1 MSDQALDNLSRCPW
15 PKQDPLYV
23 SYHDKEW
30 GAELRGQGVN
40 VLDTKI

>member
-1 MSDQALDNLSRCPW
+1 MNDQTPGTVLRCPW
-15 PKQDPLYV
+15 PKQDPLYI

-40 VLDTKI
+40 VLGTKV